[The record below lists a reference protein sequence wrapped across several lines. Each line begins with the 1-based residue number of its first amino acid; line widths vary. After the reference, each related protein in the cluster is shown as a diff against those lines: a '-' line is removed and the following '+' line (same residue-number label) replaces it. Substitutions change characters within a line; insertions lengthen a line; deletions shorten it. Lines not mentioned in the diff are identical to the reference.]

1 MFNDDKALIRIDMSE
16 FMERHATSR
25 LIGSPPG
32 YVGHE
37 DGGQLTEIV
46 RHRPYSLILFD
57 EIEKAHPEVFNLL
70 LQVLDNGRLTDSK
83 GKIVNFK
90 NCIII
95 MTSNVGSQYL
105 RAMSSIGFQV
115 QSASGQLSQEET
127 FKVKTLEALREHFR
141 PEFLNRIDDVVV
153 FNPLKPKDLEQIV
166 DIQLSL
172 IHERLNERRIKLSI
186 DAPAKKYLVTHGF
199 DPDFG
204 ARPLKRLIQKVI
216 LDALADKIIR
226 GEVKDGDKIKVNC
239 KADSLVLSV

>member
-1 MFNDDKALIRIDMSE
+1 
-16 FMERHATSR
+16 
-25 LIGSPPG
+25 
-32 YVGHE
+32 
-37 DGGQLTEIV
+37 
-46 RHRPYSLILFD
+46 
-57 EIEKAHPEVFNLL
+57 
-70 LQVLDNGRLTDSK
+70 
-83 GKIVNFK
+83 
-90 NCIII
+90 
-95 MTSNVGSQYL
+95 
-105 RAMSSIGFQV
+105 MSSIGFQV

-127 FKVKTLEALREHFR
+127 FKTKTLEALREHFR

-172 IHERLNERRIKLSI
+172 IHDRLNERRIKLSV
-186 DAPAKKYLVTHGF
+186 DAPAKKYLVAHGF